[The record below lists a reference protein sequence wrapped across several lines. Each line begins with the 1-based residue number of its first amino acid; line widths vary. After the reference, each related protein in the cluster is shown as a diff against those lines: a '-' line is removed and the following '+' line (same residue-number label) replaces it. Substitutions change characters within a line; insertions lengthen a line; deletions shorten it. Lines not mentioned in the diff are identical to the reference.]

1 MLSEKHWYN
10 IEHRLNSYIY
20 SEGLVLET
28 KKSQIYTPDYINE
41 NHWIIKKLWYDFIL
55 TESYKNSD

>member
-41 NHWIIKKLWYDFIL
+41 NHWIIKKL
-55 TESYKNSD
+55 